1 MLQDVERIN
10 AYRLALSGLS
20 DKKVVIDVGAGTG
33 ILSMIAMDYGA
44 TCVYAIE
51 KSEICKVAISNI
63 HKKTYKKRISVHQC
77 LAEDFTLGLDK
88 ADLIVSEWMGY
99 FLIFENMLPSVLAVR
114 DNCLK
119 EDGDIIPR
127 EASLDIVGYFGN
139 YKEDE

>member
-51 KSEICKVAISNI
+51 KS
-63 HKKTYKKRISVHQC
+63 
-77 LAEDFTLGLDK
+77 
-88 ADLIVSEWMGY
+88 
-99 FLIFENMLPSVLAVR
+99 
-114 DNCLK
+114 
-119 EDGDIIPR
+119 
-127 EASLDIVGYFGN
+127 
-139 YKEDE
+139 

>member
-51 KSEICKVAISNI
+51 KSEICQVAISNI
-63 HKKTYKKRISVHQC
+63 QRKPIRSEYLCINALQKISLLALKKLT
-77 LAEDFTLGLDK
+77 
-88 ADLIVSEWMGY
+88 
-99 FLIFENMLPSVLAVR
+99 
-114 DNCLK
+114 
-119 EDGDIIPR
+119 
-127 EASLDIVGYFGN
+127 
-139 YKEDE
+139 